1 MYSANGSRLF
11 HSPKVHRRLPRWK
24 LPQKGRAVHVFFAFL
39 ALAAVPMLLWAVRVA
54 PPQGR
59 RRQPFPAVE
68 PVLDLGASALAS
80 NAEGISHTTTKAAQG
95 LLNTVGGTVGG
106 QKAEGKLLGET
117 RLAAQGIDSSN
128 SGGRGS
134 NASLALVATKEAG
147 KGAAIVGDDPE
158 AAVDAAA
165 SAIMAAAE
173 ASESLA
179 AGGAAAT
186 TDGKQQS
193 SAAGGAA
200 ATLDLPGAV
209 DSTAEKDAASGG
221 ASRRG
226 SSKKGESQG
235 RLSAVASKGKAG
247 STEAAAE
254 AAFGGDSSSQAR
266 SKYLRWIR
274 QDLSLW
280 QRSGITRMMISTA
293 LWRVS
298 ECNKCGWEGCQEEET
313 PNWLRFQIVNGS
325 LWAEF
330 NKPPA
335 KGHYPAEYGRGWLS
349 AKGRIPYALLAII
362 DVLRSYPGQVPDVEG
377 VINTSDEPCVPR
389 NFEIVGETPT
399 RRLQAEAAL
408 AAEETPRMLRRHPPP
423 VFSYNSHAE
432 RADLPFP
439 DYSFWGHEVNM
450 IDDEQGHW
458 VYGWE
463 EQLQHLSRK
472 WAQPVREKVP
482 RMVWRGRTNHHIRDV
497 LRRNF
502 TECPEWFKGRGD
514 TATVALFN
522 MWDEEG
528 IESLDSV
535 CRFRYQVYLQ
545 SNAWSTN
552 FKQKVACGSVVV
564 VPSMDY
570 YEFWTR
576 ALVPGRHYVALK
588 SGEKLAMCL
597 DVAEKVHAMNA
608 FLDQEQSSNST
619 VSLPAST
626 SSQQQ
631 GQLKSAVRELSAEM
645 GSVAEGD
652 QLAGQHPGKKMGA
665 AGGSRGMGVGRRRLM
680 LEVDGSYFEHAQ
692 QLGPEHPT
700 AEEGGSTTRRQQQ
713 ERQYEPSSM
722 WAGRGASVL
731 REGSHRRGHVRPQQ
745 QQHLQDA
752 QHLHVLKG
760 AAGVEASWWQQQ
772 QEQQE
777 QRVRG
782 EQELGPLRRRQFL
795 QTNDGGSGATN
806 GIVGS
811 SGSDGGNKYTWD
823 STMTPQEIADEGRK
837 FLREHLRAE
846 DVRLYLRDLL
856 QEYGKLLKFR
866 PKPSQG
872 AICFSGPRL
881 LEMFGSPH
889 PEDRDDVAEKYPW
902 LASWEPGCQPSQQT

>member
-1 MYSANGSRLF
+1 
-11 HSPKVHRRLPRWK
+11 
-24 LPQKGRAVHVFFAFL
+24 
-39 ALAAVPMLLWAVRVA
+39 MLLWAVRVA

-59 RRQPFPAVE
+59 RRQQFPAVE
-68 PVLDLGASALAS
+68 PVVDLGASAKAS
-80 NAEGISHTTTKAAQG
+80 HAEKIIRTTTER
-95 LLNTVGGTVGG
+95 
-106 QKAEGKLLGET
+106 AEDELLGET
-117 RLAAQGIDSSN
+117 SLAAQSGGSSS

-134 NASLALVATKEAG
+134 NASLGMVATKEAG
-147 KGAAIVGDDPE
+147 KVGDDPE
-158 AAVDAAA
+158 AAVEAAA

-186 TDGKQQS
+186 TGGKQQS
-193 SAAGGAA
+193 SAAQGAA
-200 ATLDLPGAV
+200 ATLDLPGAA
-209 DSTAEKDAASGG
+209 DSTEEKDAASGG
-221 ASRRG
+221 ASGRSNSSSS
-226 SSKKGESQG
+226 SSKGGKSQG
-235 RLSAVASKGKAG
+235 RVSDMASKGQAR
-247 STEAAAE
+247 STEAASETALG
-254 AAFGGDSSSQAR
+254 ADSSSQAR

-377 VINTSDEPCVPR
+377 VINTADEPCVPR
-389 NFEIVGETPT
+389 KFEIVGETPM
-399 RRLQAEAAL
+399 RRLQAEAAVGAE
-408 AAEETPRMLRRHPPP
+408 AAPSMLSRQPPP
-423 VFSYNSHAE
+423 LFSYNSHAE

-576 ALVPGRHYVALK
+576 ALEPGRHYVALK
-588 SGEKLAMCL
+588 TGDKLAMCL

-608 FLDQEQSSNST
+608 FLDQQQSSNSSVT
-619 VSLPAST
+619 LPAST

-631 GQLKSAVRELSAEM
+631 GQLKSAMRELSAEM
-645 GSVAEGD
+645 GAVPEGD
-652 QLAGQHPGKKMGA
+652 QLLAGQHPGTKAGA
-665 AGGSRGMGVGRRRLM
+665 AGSSRGMGVGRRRLL
-680 LEVDGSYFEHAQ
+680 LELDGSYFEHTQ
-692 QLGPEHPT
+692 QLGPEHLT
-700 AEEGGSTTRRQQQ
+700 AEEGGSTARRQQQ
-713 ERQYEPSSM
+713 ERQYEQEPSSM

-731 REGSHRRGHVRPQQ
+731 REGRHRRGHVRPQQ

-760 AAGVEASWWQQQ
+760 VAGVEAGWWQQ
-772 QEQQE
+772 QQE

-795 QTNDGGSGATN
+795 QTNDGGSGASD

-811 SGSDGGNKYTWD
+811 SGRHGENKYPWE
-823 STMTPQEIADEGRK
+823 SAMTPQEIADEGRK

-856 QEYGKLLKFR
+856 QEYGKLLKFQ

-872 AICFSGPRL
+872 AVCYSGPRL
-881 LEMFGSPH
+881 LQMFGSPH

-902 LASWEPGCQPSQQT
+902 LASWEPGCPPSQPT